1 MFDKLED
8 ILARYE
14 SVLEQLSDP
23 DVLNDQ
29 AKYTAL
35 MKEQS
40 DLGPIADKYKEYLAA
55 KQAIEDSLAML
66 EEEKDEEMR
75 ELAKEELNDSKAAV
89 ERIEQ
94 ELKILLLPKDPND
107 EKNVIVELRAG
118 AGGDESA
125 LFAAVCTRNMQIR
138 CIGRQSL
145 SV

>member
-14 SVLEQLSDP
+14 SVLEQLSEP

-29 AKYTAL
+29 ARYTAL

-40 DLGPIADKYKEYLAA
+40 ELGPIADKYREYLAA

-75 ELAKEELNDSKAAV
+75 ELAKE
-89 ERIEQ
+89 
-94 ELKILLLPKDPND
+94 
-107 EKNVIVELRAG
+107 
-118 AGGDESA
+118 
-125 LFAAVCTRNMQIR
+125 
-138 CIGRQSL
+138 
-145 SV
+145 